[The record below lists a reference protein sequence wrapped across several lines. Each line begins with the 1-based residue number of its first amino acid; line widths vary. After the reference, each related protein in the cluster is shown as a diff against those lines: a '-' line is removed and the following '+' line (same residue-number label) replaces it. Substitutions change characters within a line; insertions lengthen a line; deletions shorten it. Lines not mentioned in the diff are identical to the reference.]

1 MTPTQISRL
10 CELEPERFTFYQNTT
25 LYWEI
30 VEDRLGLGSGMEVAS
45 VADPVFFSTGRA
57 VMLWWMLQT
66 MRARFDCLDRHIR
79 TGAYDTH
86 TTDGPW
92 SNPEYM
98 TLDWVMGTEVTR
110 LDEDAV
116 IEAYIEWKQSCVAA
130 DRPTEPSEQGVTDER
145 Q

>member
-10 CELEPERFTFYQNTT
+10 CELEPERFRHFSDGLVTFDEDGTRFWIH
-25 LYWEI
+25 WETRECQQRKI
-30 VEDRLGLGSGMEVAS
+30 NYGFMC
-45 VADPVFFSTGRA
+45 F
-57 VMLWWMLQT
+57 WMLQT
-66 MRARFDCLDRHIR
+66 MRTRFDYLDRHIR

-98 TLDWVMGTEVTR
+98 TLDWVMDTEVTR

>member
-30 VEDRLGLGSGMEVAS
+30 GEDRLELGSGMEVAS
-45 VADPVFFSTGRA
+45 VADPRFFSTGRA
-57 VMLWWMLQT
+57 AMLWWMLQT
-66 MRARFDCLDRHIR
+66 MRARFDDLYRHIKI
-79 TGAYDTH
+79 GAYDTH

-98 TLDWVMGTEVTR
+98 TLDRAMGTEAAT

-116 IEAYIEWKQSCVAA
+116 IEAYIAWKESCVAA
-130 DRPTEPSEQGVTDER
+130 GHPTEQNEQGETDER

>member
-45 VADPVFFSTGRA
+45 VAYPVFFSTGRA

-66 MRARFDCLDRHIR
+66 MRARFDALYDQVKAC
-79 TGAYDTH
+79 AYDTH
-86 TTDGPW
+86 TTEGPW

-98 TLDWVMGTEVTR
+98 ALDRAMGTEVNL
-110 LDEDAV
+110 LDEEAV
-116 IEAYIEWKQSCVAA
+116 INAYIDWRNASAA
-130 DRPTEPSEQGVTDER
+130 SSSDRKEV
-145 Q
+145 